1 MGLGQPQNAAATA
14 VGLGG
19 SQFPQPQL
27 SHSSPS
33 HVLMSHGH
41 LGTLQPSLGHHGC
54 CRDKVDTPER
64 LYPSLGNLAGFGYHG
79 HPWDTAAIP
88 GTPWPPL
95 EHHGHSQDTAA
106 IPGKSVIPETPQP
119 PLGHHSHPW
128 DTTAIPGTLR
138 SPPGH
143 RSHPWD
149 TVAIPGTPWSC
160 PGHCSHPWDI
170 IAISGTPSP
179 P

>member
-95 EHHGHSQDTAA
+95 GHHGHAQDTAA
-106 IPGKSVIPETPQP
+106 IPGKSQSS
-119 PLGHHSHPW
+119 LRHHSHPW
-128 DTTAIPGTLR
+128 DTTATLGTPLP
-138 SPPGH
+138 SLGH
-143 RSHPWD
+143 YGHPQD
-149 TVAIPGTPWSC
+149 TAAILGTPWPFLGHHGHAQDTAAIPGTS
-160 PGHCSHPWDI
+160 
-170 IAISGTPSP
+170 
-179 P
+179 